1 MVVVACSIEGCT
13 YKTEDASAAIV
24 VQLLSLHALQHT
36 NRAPITASTGP
47 KLTRPTIDS
56 GVQEETWNNFLRRWE
71 TFRLGSGIS
80 EDAAPVQLF
89 QCASESLGDL
99 LLKADPR
106 LTTRTTVDVLK
117 AMKELAV
124 IPVARGVTR
133 AELLQM
139 KQSGDEPV
147 RTFAARVRGKAETC
161 GFVTSATCA
170 CGKDIQADY
179 TEEVI
184 LDVILSGLSDIDIRR
199 EALSKPDIHGK
210 PINEVISFI
219 EGREMARNATPLS
232 SVSALSSYAQSKQ
245 TKPAAVPNQKVPCP
259 SCKKPFLKFKERP
272 SGGFNKNPY
281 KMCIDC
287 WRADKKRPK
296 ETECSNIDLGAHSV
310 DIRDSEPVLQISVIG
325 STKIQ
330 HPKVEI
336 HVSAAGSGDP
346 VPVMAVAD
354 TGAMANVWG
363 LGDFVK
369 SGLCKQDLQPTRV
382 KIKAANGQYLD
393 IHGQFNATIS
403 AKTPDGDHINC
414 ICPIF
419 IANSVNGFFLSKDTM
434 CKLYILDNNFP
445 TVGACL
451 KKNYMYENYD
461 VLVNELIDDSQV
473 RDLFSG
479 CIEPSANDPCKCPL
493 RTSVP
498 QKPKSL
504 PFPPTPENIP
514 KMKQWLLNHYGSSTF
529 NTCPHRA
536 LPCMTGPPM
545 EIHIDEKAP
554 PKVCNT
560 PATVPL
566 HWQDRVYEDLLRDEA
581 LGVIERVPVGVPVT
595 WCHRMVVTRKHD
607 GTPRRTVD
615 LSPLNKFCTRETF
628 PAEAPF
634 HLARRVPGQTWK
646 SVTDA
651 WNGYHSVPLRE
662 SDRHLTTFITPY
674 GKWRYT
680 RAPQGFL
687 SSGDGYNKRFDAV
700 LADFTRKERC
710 VDDTIHFDENLEEH
724 WWRTIDLL
732 HTMGSAG
739 IVLNPDKF
747 QFSQRRVDFAGFR
760 ISENSIEPLPKYI
773 EAIRSFP
780 RPKSIKDIRSWFGLV
795 NQVSNYGQLREFM
808 ALFRP
813 FLSPSYKF
821 FWSEV
826 LEKAF
831 EESKEHI
838 IQAIR
843 TGVEIFDKSRK
854 TCLRPDWSNQGIGYF
869 LLQKHCACHSD
880 LPECCPDGWRIT
892 LAGSRFLSGAEE
904 RYAAIEGEALAIA
917 WGLEQTRYFTMGC
930 ENLVVVTDHKP
941 LVKIFGDRTLD
952 EIPNTR
958 LFRLKQRTL
967 PWHFHTAHM
976 PGKTNH
982 AADAASRYP
991 AQCLEASSLT
1001 VGDYSELLMNAAI
1014 SRETGDLIAVSW
1026 SLLADETKKDS
1037 ILSKLMSAIE
1047 HGFATL
1053 YDEISDYVRYRDS
1066 LYITDGVILYQDR
1079 VVVPLSLR
1087 PCVLNSLHSAHQGVS
1102 AMQSRAQAV
1111 VFWPGMSLDIQDT
1124 RSRCRDCNRNAPS
1137 QAQIPSEPAVPPLTP
1152 FEQIF
1157 ADYFEFGGHHFLV
1170 AGDRLSGWCEIFST
1184 PSGSSISGARGLI
1197 KCLRSLFS
1205 IFGVPIELSSDGGPE
1220 FSASVTR
1227 EFLGKWNVR
1236 HRISSAYF
1244 PQSNGRAEVAVK
1256 ATKRLLR
1263 SNIGPNGTLD
1273 SDNLLR
1279 ALLQSRNTPDPDCSL
1294 SPAQIIFGRP
1304 LRDSLS
1310 FINRLEK
1317 FSNPHVRSV
1326 WRDAWAQKESAL
1338 RTRFAKSSETLSA
1351 HSKSL
1356 QPIDIGE
1363 KCFVQNQTGNCPNKW
1378 ERTGTI
1384 MEKLDHDQ
1392 YIVKIDGSGR
1402 LTKRNRRFL
1411 RVYKPATMAMENSPS
1426 VKSWD
1431 SQITKERSFES
1442 SRPTTTEPLP
1452 ETISQKP
1459 VSLVNP
1465 SEPMVPHEIEGE
1477 MHVEEETAPTDN
1489 DNQTQKI
1496 PAALKRL
1503 LPHNSDGL
1511 RENIISPEEGSRR
1524 TRRHPI
1530 D

>member
-1 MVVVACSIEGCT
+1 M
-13 YKTEDASAAIV
+13 
-24 VQLLSLHALQHT
+24 
-36 NRAPITASTGP
+36 
-47 KLTRPTIDS
+47 
-56 GVQEETWNNFLRRWE
+56 
-71 TFRLGSGIS
+71 
-80 EDAAPVQLF
+80 
-89 QCASESLGDL
+89 
-99 LLKADPR
+99 
-106 LTTRTTVDVLK
+106 
-117 AMKELAV
+117 
-124 IPVARGVTR
+124 
-133 AELLQM
+133 
-139 KQSGDEPV
+139 
-147 RTFAARVRGKAETC
+147 
-161 GFVTSATCA
+161 
-170 CGKDIQADY
+170 
-179 TEEVI
+179 
-184 LDVILSGLSDIDIRR
+184 
-199 EALSKPDIHGK
+199 
-210 PINEVISFI
+210 
-219 EGREMARNATPLS
+219 
-232 SVSALSSYAQSKQ
+232 
-245 TKPAAVPNQKVPCP
+245 
-259 SCKKPFLKFKERP
+259 
-272 SGGFNKNPY
+272 
-281 KMCIDC
+281 
-287 WRADKKRPK
+287 
-296 ETECSNIDLGAHSV
+296 
-310 DIRDSEPVLQISVIG
+310 
-325 STKIQ
+325 
-330 HPKVEI
+330 
-336 HVSAAGSGDP
+336 
-346 VPVMAVAD
+346 
-354 TGAMANVWG
+354 
-363 LGDFVK
+363 
-369 SGLCKQDLQPTRV
+369 
-382 KIKAANGQYLD
+382 
-393 IHGQFNATIS
+393 
-403 AKTPDGDHINC
+403 
-414 ICPIF
+414 
-419 IANSVNGFFLSKDTM
+419 
-434 CKLYILDNNFP
+434 
-445 TVGACL
+445 
-451 KKNYMYENYD
+451 
-461 VLVNELIDDSQV
+461 
-473 RDLFSG
+473 
-479 CIEPSANDPCKCPL
+479 
-493 RTSVP
+493 
-498 QKPKSL
+498 
-504 PFPPTPENIP
+504 
-514 KMKQWLLNHYGSSTF
+514 
-529 NTCPHRA
+529 
-536 LPCMTGPPM
+536 
-545 EIHIDEKAP
+545 
-554 PKVCNT
+554 
-560 PATVPL
+560 
-566 HWQDRVYEDLLRDEA
+566 
-581 LGVIERVPVGVPVT
+581 
-595 WCHRMVVTRKHD
+595 
-607 GTPRRTVD
+607 
-615 LSPLNKFCTRETF
+615 
-628 PAEAPF
+628 
-634 HLARRVPGQTWK
+634 
-646 SVTDA
+646 
-651 WNGYHSVPLRE
+651 
-662 SDRHLTTFITPY
+662 
-674 GKWRYT
+674 
-680 RAPQGFL
+680 
-687 SSGDGYNKRFDAV
+687 
-700 LADFTRKERC
+700 
-710 VDDTIHFDENLEEH
+710 
-724 WWRTIDLL
+724 
-732 HTMGSAG
+732 
-739 IVLNPDKF
+739 
-747 QFSQRRVDFAGFR
+747 
-760 ISENSIEPLPKYI
+760 
-773 EAIRSFP
+773 
-780 RPKSIKDIRSWFGLV
+780 
-795 NQVSNYGQLREFM
+795 
-808 ALFRP
+808 
-813 FLSPSYKF
+813 
-821 FWSEV
+821 
-826 LEKAF
+826 
-831 EESKEHI
+831 
-838 IQAIR
+838 
-843 TGVEIFDKSRK
+843 
-854 TCLRPDWSNQGIGYF
+854 
-869 LLQKHCACHSD
+869 
-880 LPECCPDGWRIT
+880 
-892 LAGSRFLSGAEE
+892 SGAEE

-1111 VFWPGMSLDIQDT
+1111 VFWPGMSLDIQNT

-1273 SDNLLR
+1273 SDKLLR

-1511 RENIISPEEGSRR
+1511 RENIISPEEGGRR